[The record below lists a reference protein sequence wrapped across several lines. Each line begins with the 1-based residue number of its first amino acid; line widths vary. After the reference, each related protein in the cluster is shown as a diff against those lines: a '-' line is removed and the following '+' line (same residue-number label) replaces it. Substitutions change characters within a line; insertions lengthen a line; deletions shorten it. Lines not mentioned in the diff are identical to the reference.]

1 MSTKVID
8 YWNIYDNSESP
19 QKQIACGGKGTDAII
34 IEKSIF
40 EKIQSYVK

>member
-8 YWNIYDNSESP
+8 YWDIYDNSESP
-19 QKQIACGGKGTDAII
+19 RKQIACGGKGKDTII
-34 IEKSIF
+34 MEKSIF